1 MENALKNG
9 FCELSQDEMNDIDGG
24 IGFIA
29 GCVIGA
35 VGAWVVDGTVEAFTG
50 KSVGSWIATG
60 INKVRGKK

>member
-1 MENALKNG
+1 MELALNNG
-9 FCELSQDEMNDIDGG
+9 FEEMTQDEMEFTDGG

-35 VGAWVVDGTVEAFTG
+35 IGAWVVDGCVEAFTG

-60 INKVRGKK
+60 INAVRGK